1 MQVTYFLTTLVNII
15 IDKYLTE
22 GSRCL
27 FLFKDNYCEVFEYH
41 GNVSL
46 VVVDVT
52 GNTLDSNLVF
62 QEYGCQGFIIQSKDP
77 VKIFNQLEYDM
88 KFQKDRFNMR
98 KYLILITD
106 RSYNYTPVFDSV
118 YLQYVSDFLLIYP
131 QQNKKLCKSSLGVN
145 CENQDYA
152 LLTHKYVGKEQNES
166 PVLLDLWFST
176 NQSFLYNTLLYP
188 NKITNQEGR
197 ILRTAFFTY
206 EPYSITGTITS
217 VTEMAV
223 SMYML

>member
-52 GNTLDSNLVF
+52 RNKVNPNLVF
-62 QEYGCQGFIIQSKDP
+62 QEYGCQGFIIQSNDP

-88 KFQKDRFNMR
+88 KFQKDRFNLR

-106 RSYNYTPVFDSV
+106 SSYNYTQIFDSG
-118 YLQYVSDFLLIYP
+118 YLQYVSDVLLIYP
-131 QQNKKLCKSSLGVN
+131 RQNTEFCKSSLGVK
-145 CENQDYA
+145 CESQDYE
-152 LLTHKYVGKEQNES
+152 LLTHKYVGQEQNES
-166 PVLLDLWFST
+166 PVLLDFWFSA
-176 NQSFLYNTLLYP
+176 NQSFLFNTPLFP
-188 NKITNQEGR
+188 NKITSQEGR
-197 ILRTAFFTY
+197 ILRTSLFTY
-206 EPYSITGTITS
+206 EPYSITGTISS
-217 VTEMAV
+217 VKEMGV
-223 SMYML
+223 NI